1 MRDWWLALA
10 SGVLLSLSFPKFG
23 HASVAWLSL
32 APLFVALA
40 GATPRRGALL
50 GYVAGASSGVGL
62 LYWTAFVVSEH
73 GGQSLPVGFAV
84 MLLLAAAWAVVTAGF
99 GGLASLWVRAFG
111 VRAVLLMPV
120 IWVATELLRT
130 RTYFRFPWCL
140 LGYSQ
145 YAHPSHVQ
153 LASVFGVYGVSFVI
167 AMVSALV
174 AYALLEP
181 LPARKKGAA
190 LAAVGL
196 VLGSWLY
203 GSWVLARPLPP
214 GATLRVALVQPSIRQ
229 EDKWRPELLRANLER
244 HFELTEAQASEA
256 RLVVWPESA
265 VPYLLEVN
273 PALAGRLRALT
284 RQHDQ
289 YLLFGN
295 DDRDLSEQGEDR
307 AYVGAKLL
315 TPGGDIGAR
324 YRKIQLVPFGEFVP
338 LKALFTLGGRISAQV
353 VARVGGFT
361 PGTEHTIG
369 DVDGVGTGP
378 LICYEVIF
386 PNLVRGFVT
395 EGAELLVNMTND
407 AWYGTSSA
415 PYQHFSATVLRAV
428 ESGRYVVRAANTG
441 ISAIVDP
448 RGRVL
453 AKTRLFEPA
462 VLVEDVRAMS
472 HLTPY
477 ARYGDVFAWS
487 CVVATLLL
495 TALAW
500 RARKS
505 RRDAVAT

>member
-1 MRDWWLALA
+1 MKGLALALA

-23 HASVAWLSL
+23 HGSVAWLSL
-32 APLFVALA
+32 TPLFVALA
-40 GATPRRGALL
+40 GATPGRGALL
-50 GYVAGASSGVGL
+50 GYVAGVSSGVGL
-62 LYWTAFVVSEH
+62 LYWTAFVVAEH
-73 GGQSLPVGFAV
+73 GGQSLPVGLAA
-84 MLLLAAAWAVVTAGF
+84 MLLLAAAWAVVTAGV

-120 IWVATELLRT
+120 LWVAGELFRT

-145 YAHPSHVQ
+145 HAQPAHVQ

-167 AMVSALV
+167 ALV
-174 AYALLEP
+174 AALLAYAVVAQR
-181 LPARKKGAA
+181 PAERGGA
-190 LAAVGL
+190 LIAAAGV

-203 GSWVLARPLPP
+203 GSWVLAQPLPP
-214 GATLRVALVQPSIRQ
+214 GESLRVALVQASIRQ
-229 EDKWRPELLRANLER
+229 EDKWRPELLRPNLER
-244 HFELTEAQASEA
+244 QFELTRARAAEA

-265 VPYLLEVN
+265 VPYLLDSN
-273 PALAGRLRALT
+273 PTLAGRLRALT
-284 RQHDQ
+284 REHDQ

-295 DDRDLSEQGEDR
+295 DDRELRASGEDR
-307 AYVGAKLL
+307 WYVGAKLL
-315 TPGGDIGAR
+315 TPAGEIGAR
-324 YRKIQLVPFGEFVP
+324 YRKIQLVPFGEYVP
-338 LKALFTLGGRISAQV
+338 LRPLLTLGGRIVAQL
-353 VARVGGFT
+353 VAPVGGFT
-361 PGTEHTIG
+361 PGTEHTVA
-369 DVDGVGTGP
+369 DVDGVGVGP

-415 PYQHFSATVLRAV
+415 PHQHLSTTVLRAV
-428 ESGRYVVRAANTG
+428 ENGRYLVRAANTG
-441 ISAIVDP
+441 ISAVVDP
-448 RGRVL
+448 RGRIV
-453 AKTRLFEPA
+453 ASTPLFEPA
-462 VLVEDVRAMS
+462 VLVEEITAMS

-500 RARKS
+500 RSGEA
-505 RRDAVAT
+505 RRDAAAT